1 MVSILTVKGYK
12 MIDQLIKYSTIR
24 IAQKLPKYKRFLFEK
39 IDFEAKLIGLIGAR
53 GAGKSTMVLQ
63 YLKGS
68 KIPKD
73 QYMYISCDHP
83 LVASKTLFE
92 IAEEF
97 SAHGGKVLVIDEI
110 HKKKDFCIE
119 LKNIY
124 DFFDIQVIFTGSSAI
139 SLEACQSDLS
149 RRALIYRL
157 PILSLREYIELH
169 SNERFKSYSLED
181 ILTNH
186 LAISAAVLEKTKPY
200 KYFKEY
206 LKFGAYPFVLEGSM
220 SYHQRLVEIVKE
232 TLNYDVA
239 TIYNIPLVNITSLYK
254 LLEVICASKP
264 YEITYEKLSTDIGIS
279 KNTLKQYL
287 VYLNK
292 ANLLNIV
299 GGIAKGNSYIK
310 KPEKLYLNN
319 TNLFEILCDK
329 NELGTVRETFF
340 SSQVGYFHNLHYPK
354 KGDFLIDEKYT
365 IEIGGKDKSFTQI
378 KEMPNSFVVADGL
391 EVGFGNKI
399 PLWLFGFLY

>member
-1 MVSILTVKGYK
+1 
-12 MIDQLIKYSTIR
+12 MIDRLIKYSTLR
-24 IAQKLPKYKRFLFEK
+24 ISQSLPQYKRFLFEK
-39 IDFEAKLIGLIGAR
+39 IDFNAKLIGLIGAR
-53 GAGKSTMVLQ
+53 GAGKSTLVLQ
-63 YLKGS
+63 YLKFLD
-68 KIPKD
+68 IPAD
-73 QYMYISCDHP
+73 QYLYISCDYP

-97 SAHGGKVLVIDEI
+97 SAYGGKVLVIDEI
-110 HKKKDFCIE
+110 HKKENFCIE

-139 SLEACQSDLS
+139 SLEECQSDLS

-157 PILSLREYIELH
+157 PVLSLREYIELH
-169 SNERFKSYSLED
+169 TENRFDTYTLEE
-181 ILTNH
+181 ILINH
-186 LAISAAVLEKTKPY
+186 ITISSEVLGKIKPL

-206 LKFGAYPFVLEGSM
+206 QKFGAYPFVLEGSI

-232 TLNYDVA
+232 TLNYDIA
-239 TIYNIPLVNITSLYK
+239 TIYNIPLSNITTLYK
-254 LLEVICASKP
+254 LLEVICRSKP
-264 YEITYEKLSTDIGIS
+264 YEITYEKLSSDVGIS

-292 ANLLNIV
+292 SNLLNIV
-299 GGIAKGNSYIK
+299 GGIARGNSYVK

-329 NELGTVRETFF
+329 NEIGTIRETFF
-340 SSQVGYFHNLHYPK
+340 YSQVEYKHTLHYPK
-354 KGDFLIDEKYT
+354 KGDFSIDEKY
-365 IEIGGKDKSFTQI
+365 IVEIGGKNKSFTQI
-378 KEMPNSFVVADGL
+378 KDIENSYLALDDI
-391 EVGFGNKI
+391 EVGFKGKI